1 MGCMLVMGR
10 RGRLLSGVSGGG
22 WGLRKRVGYHLRGLF
37 EMMRG
42 RRRRMGCPLGGL
54 VLLILV
60 W

>member
-1 MGCMLVMGR
+1 MGCMLVMVR

-37 EMMRG
+37 EMMR
-42 RRRRMGCPLGGL
+42 RRRMGCPLGGL
-54 VLLILV
+54 VLLLWV